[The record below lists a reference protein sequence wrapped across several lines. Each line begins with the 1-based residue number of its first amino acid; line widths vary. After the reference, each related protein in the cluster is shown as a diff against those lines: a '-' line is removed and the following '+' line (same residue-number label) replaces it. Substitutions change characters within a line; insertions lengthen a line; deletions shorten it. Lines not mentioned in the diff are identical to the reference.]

1 MSKMKRSIVV
11 EEYTTAAGRA
21 YAVNYSEDTVTLH
34 IDNRSLVL
42 PLEQAGEIGAELC
55 WICADHRG
63 CSHV

>member
-34 IDNRSLVL
+34 IDNRSL
-42 PLEQAGEIGAELC
+42 AGEIGAELC